1 MFRRSSIGLVAVF
14 LLVAVSASAEPITY
28 TFRGTIDF
36 AGGSVWNPGDQVSGS
51 YRFES
56 TTPRA
61 IPADGIGVTYDAITS
76 FIAGIGSH
84 QISGSSGT
92 ISVHLDEPA
101 LGGES
106 GYDVHMSRGSAG
118 SSRWEVYLSIFD
130 LTGFTSVVT
139 DESIQ
144 TWPPRVTDVTSATG
158 TILGSGGEYRFSLDH
173 LGRRSVPEPSTS
185 LLMGIGVIG
194 AAALRAFSSSRG
206 ARRLR
211 SAAKAHH

>member
-1 MFRRSSIGLVAVF
+1 MFRGSLGLVAVF
-14 LLVAVSASAEPITY
+14 LLVAASASAESITY

-36 AGGSVWNPGDQVSGS
+36 AGGSVWNLGDQVSGF
-51 YRFES
+51 YRFDS
-56 TTPRA
+56 TTPGVV
-61 IPADGIGVTYDAITS
+61 PSDGIGRTYNAITG
-76 FIAGIGSH
+76 FIASVGSSL
-84 QISGSSGT
+84 ISGSSGT

-106 GYDVHMSRGSAG
+106 GYDVHMGRGSAG
-118 SSRWEVYLSIFD
+118 SSRWDVYLSVFD
-130 LTGFTSVVT
+130 LTGFTSLVT

-158 TILGSGGEYRFSLDH
+158 TILGRGGEYGFSLDR

-185 LLMGIGVIG
+185 WLVGIGVMG
-194 AAALRAFSSSRG
+194 MAALRVFSSSRD

-211 SAAKAHH
+211 SPAKAHR